1 MVFSDANQPLIKG
14 VSFIYVPHHP
24 ANTHTD
30 SLNTMFPS
38 LPVPFSL
45 PPSQTWFW
53 VVRAPDSWQRVSG
66 GSYRTSSSASQL
78 PVALRFKRP
87 HNTHTRDA
95 HKGCFFRRRLGLT
108 ATPQR
113 APSPADLWAAAPALY
128 TQRSQDAR

>member
-1 MVFSDANQPLIKG
+1 MGRKVAVFKLPRLIKDLQ
-14 VSFIYVPHHP
+14 II
-24 ANTHTD
+24 
-30 SLNTMFPS
+30 
-38 LPVPFSL
+38 
-45 PPSQTWFW
+45 QKTWFW
-53 VVRAPDSWQRVSG
+53 VVWAPDSWQRVSG

-113 APSPADLWAAAPALY
+113 TPSPADLWAASSSPVHAAVAG
-128 TQRSQDAR
+128 RSITKHTCSRCV